1 MAIDKIQSESI
12 NLADNFAFTGTVT
25 GAGGTMTPAFNV
37 YISSGYTVSDNT
49 STKVQFNTEILDT
62 DSKFDVSN
70 YRFTPTIAGKYFFI
84 MTLYSDA
91 GAEGIVNNIQ
101 SLIYKNGSAITGAR
115 AILDL
120 RNNPGVSACATVSTI
135 ATLDTDDY
143 IEFYGKVDVTSG
155 TIYHKDESHAVGY
168 KIIT

>member
-1 MAIDKIQSESI
+1 MSITKIQSESL
-12 NLADNFAFTGTVT
+12 NLSDTYAFTGTVT
-25 GAGGTMTPAFNV
+25 GAGGIMTPAFNV

-49 STKVQFNTEILDT
+49 LTKVQFNTEILDT
-62 DSKFDVSN
+62 DSKFDLSN
-70 YRFTPTIAGKYFFI
+70 YRFTPTIAGKYFLI

-91 GAEGIVNNIQ
+91 GAVGIVNNVN

-115 AILDL
+115 AILDF

-143 IEFYGKVDVTSG
+143 IEFYGSVDVTSG
-155 TIYHKDESHAVGY
+155 TCYHKDQSHAVGY
-168 KIIT
+168 KIIE